1 MSMKAINKF
10 IIIEPITE
18 EVVSS
23 SGLVMSAAD
32 ADDLRYRKG
41 RVISAGHMVES
52 MSSGDEIYYD
62 KQAGHEARL
71 SGSVYTVI
79 LERDVVVCL

>member
-1 MSMKAINKF
+1 
-10 IIIEPITE
+10 
-18 EVVSS
+18 
-23 SGLVMSAAD
+23 MSAAD

-52 MSSGDEIYYD
+52 MASGDEIYYD

>member
-1 MSMKAINKF
+1 MKAINKF
-10 IIIEPITE
+10 IIIEPIAE

-32 ADDLRYRKG
+32 AGELRYRRG
-41 RVISAGHMVES
+41 RVLSAGHAVEV
-52 MSSGDEIYYD
+52 MSAGDEIYYD

-71 SGSVYTVI
+71 SGRVYTII